1 MPKGFFA
8 FSAQNTTLDDVPK
21 RKRVDENMILDTLE
35 QLQNA
40 RCSTPA
46 SDSQIRKA
54 ETELNI
60 KFAAEYIRY
69 LKLYGQLTAKGTA
82 LTGITDNETLNVVY
96 VTKKAKRK
104 SFIPRGMYVIEDGA
118 IDNMPILQDEN
129 GTIYIAAPKDK
140 PKELFAS
147 LASYLKATKEL
158 LTDKT
163 TEEQ

>member
-1 MPKGFFA
+1 MQERVLNV
-8 FSAQNTTLDDVPK
+8 STQNTALDDVPE
-21 RKRVDENMILDTLE
+21 RKKVDENMILDTLE
-35 QLQNA
+35 RLENVQCATPSSDKQIKNA
-40 RCSTPA
+40 E
-46 SDSQIRKA
+46 A
-54 ETELNI
+54 ELKV

-69 LKLYGQLTAKGTA
+69 LKLYGQLTATGTA
-82 LTGITDNETLNVVY
+82 ITGITEDDTLNVVS
-96 VTKKAKRK
+96 VTKKAKRT